1 MVITKNIFY
10 SVKPLLSRNA
20 FINIVIGGRGTG
32 KTFNAKKFCIEDYIK
47 HNRQF
52 FYVRRYNTE
61 LDLAMQGFFEQ
72 LQKENY
78 FTEHT
83 FTVKKSKHL
92 YKFFMDKKPIGFA
105 CALSTALIFKSA
117 SFPDVYNLIF
127 DEALIARGS
136 SYRYLRNEVTQ
147 FLELL
152 ESIFR
157 LRNGR
162 VLILSNAITVAN
174 PYFEFWNIV
183 PKADK
188 QFEFYHDGDICLE
201 QVQNEEFKQEKLKTP
216 IGRLIA
222 NTEYGD
228 YAIDNK
234 MLQDDASFIGFKPN
248 DAKYSFLIKID
259 GSKFGVW
266 TSNKQGALFISSL
279 YDPTKPLVLALDA
292 ESHDEASVLLGK
304 SETAYLRL
312 KRAFELGL
320 LFFENQKQKHK
331 VISALVGKCF

>member
-1 MVITKNIFY
+1 MVIPKNIFY
-10 SVKPLLSRNA
+10 SVKKILSRNC
-20 FINIVIGGRGTG
+20 FINIIVGGRGTG
-32 KTFNAKKFCIEDYIK
+32 KTFNCKKHCIEDFLK
-47 HNRQF
+47 HGRQF

-61 LDLAMQGFFEQ
+61 LDLAMQGFFDQ
-72 LQKENY
+72 LQKEGY

-83 FTVKKSKHL
+83 FKIVKSKHL
-92 YKFFMDKKPIGFA
+92 YKFFMDKQLIGFA

-136 SYRYLRNEVTQ
+136 SYRYLKNETTQ

-162 VLILSNAITVAN
+162 VMILSNAITVAN
-174 PYFEFWNIV
+174 PYFELWGII
-183 PKADK
+183 PKENK
-188 QFEFYHDGDICLE
+188 QFEIYHNGDVCFE
-201 QVQNEEFKQEKLKTP
+201 QVQNEAFKQEKLKSP

-222 NTEYGD
+222 NTAYGD

-234 MLQDDASFIGFKPN
+234 MLQDDNSFIDFKPN
-248 DAKYSFLIKID
+248 DAKYSFLVKIGD
-259 GSKFGVW
+259 SRFGVW
-266 TSNKQGALFISSL
+266 TSNKKGALYVSSL
-279 YDPTKPLVLALDA
+279 YDPLKPLVIAFDA
-292 ESHDEASVLLGK
+292 ESHDESSLLVGPR
-304 SETAYLRL
+304 EGAYMRLR
-312 KRAFELGL
+312 RAFEMGL

-331 VISALVGKCF
+331 VISALIRKYY

>member
-1 MVITKNIFY
+1 MTVTKKIFWAIA
-10 SVKPLLSRNA
+10 PLLSRNA

-32 KTFNAKKFCIEDYIK
+32 KTFNAKKHCIEDFIK
-47 HNRQF
+47 HGRQF

-61 LDLAMQGFFEQ
+61 LDLAMQGFFDQ
-72 LQKENY
+72 LQHEGY
-78 FTEHT
+78 FEEHT
-83 FTVKKSKHL
+83 FEVKKSKHL

-174 PYFEFWNIV
+174 PYFEFWNII
-183 PKADK
+183 PKANK

-201 QVQNEEFKQEKLKTP
+201 QVQNEAFKQEKLKSP

-222 NTEYGD
+222 NTEYGE

-234 MLQDDASFIGFKPN
+234 MLQDNNTFIGFKPN

-259 GSKFGVW
+259 GSQFGVW
-266 TSNKQGALFISSL
+266 TSNKQGALYISSL

-292 ESHDEASVLLGK
+292 ESHDESSLLVGTR
-304 SETAYLRL
+304 ENAYMRLR
-312 KRAFELGL
+312 RAFELGL

-331 VISALVGKCF
+331 VVSALVGRYC